1 MWLENLISSTF
12 RSYMF
17 LTFFNPL
24 IILISSLLYGLSFSI
39 NTYFLDYF
47 SHSLGISW
55 IFLPA
60 GLRLLL
66 TLMFASSGAIGIAIS
81 SILINIFF
89 FFEDLALGIGAGIIS
104 GLAPFLARYL
114 AFKGMD
120 LKTNLDTLSGP
131 KLINCILI
139 YSLISP
145 LLHQALFTAL
155 NPDNPFLENLG
166 VMIIGDLIGTI
177 IFVYVAKLII
187 FRIKNRSTIS

>member
-1 MWLENLISSTF
+1 
-12 RSYMF
+12 MF

-55 IFLPA
+55 VFLPA

-89 FFEDLALGIGAGIIS
+89 FFEDLVLGIGAGIIS

-166 VMIIGDLIGTI
+166 VMIIGDLIGTVI
-177 IFVYVAKLII
+177 VVYVAKLII

>member
-1 MWLENLISSTF
+1 
-12 RSYMF
+12 MF

-24 IILISSLLYGLSFSI
+24 IILISSLLYCLSFSI
-39 NTYFLDYF
+39 NTYFLEGF
-47 SHSLGISW
+47 GHSLGISW

-81 SILINIFF
+81 SILIGIFF
-89 FFEDLALGIGAGIIS
+89 YFEGLVLGIGAGIIS
-104 GLAPFLARYL
+104 GLAPFLARHL

-120 LKTNLDTLSGP
+120 LKTNLDTLNGP

-145 LLHQALFTAL
+145 LLHQAFFTAL

-166 VMIIGDLIGTI
+166 VMIIGDLIGTVI
-177 IFVYVAKLII
+177 VVYVAKLII
-187 FRIKNRSTIS
+187 FRIKNRSAIS

>member
-1 MWLENLISSTF
+1 MISSKF
-12 RSYMF
+12 RYSMF

-47 SHSLGISW
+47 NHSLGISW

-81 SILINIFF
+81 SILISIFF
-89 FFEDLALGIGAGIIS
+89 YFDDLVLGIGAGIIS
-104 GLAPFLARYL
+104 GLAPLIARYL

-120 LKTNLDTLSGP
+120 LKTNLDTLNGP
-131 KLINCILI
+131 KLLNCILI

-145 LLHQALFTAL
+145 LFHQALFTAHDPENL
-155 NPDNPFLENLG
+155 FLENLG

-177 IFVYVAKLII
+177 IIVYVAKLII
-187 FRIKNRSTIS
+187 FSIKNRSATS

>member
-1 MWLENLISSTF
+1 
-12 RSYMF
+12 MF

-24 IILISSLLYGLSFSI
+24 IILISSLLYSLSFSI
-39 NTYFLDYF
+39 NTYFLDGF

-81 SILINIFF
+81 SILIGIFF
-89 FFEDLALGIGAGIIS
+89 YFEGLVLGIGAGIIS

-114 AFKGMD
+114 AFKSMD
-120 LKTNLDTLSGP
+120 LKTSLDTLNGP

-139 YSLISP
+139 YSLINP
-145 LLHQALFTAL
+145 LLHQSLFTAL

-166 VMIIGDLIGTI
+166 VMIIGDLIGTVI
-177 IFVYVAKLII
+177 VVYAAKLII

>member
-1 MWLENLISSTF
+1 
-12 RSYMF
+12 MF
-17 LTFFNPL
+17 LSLFNPL
-24 IILISSLLYGLSFSI
+24 IILISSLLYGFSFSI
-39 NTYFLDYF
+39 NTYFLDFF

-60 GLRLLL
+60 DLRLLL

-81 SILINIFF
+81 SILISIFF
-89 FFEDLALGIGAGIIS
+89 YFDDLVLGISAGIIS
-104 GLAPFLARYL
+104 GLAPLLARYL

-120 LKTNLDTLSGP
+120 LKTNLDTLNGP
-131 KLINCILI
+131 KLLNCILI

-145 LLHQALFTAL
+145 LLHQALYTVH
-155 NPDNPFLENLG
+155 NPENLFLENLG

-177 IFVYVAKLII
+177 IVVYVAKLII

>member
-1 MWLENLISSTF
+1 ML
-12 RSYMF
+12 

-39 NTYFLDYF
+39 NTYFLDDF

-81 SILINIFF
+81 SILIGIFF
-89 FFEDLALGIGAGIIS
+89 YFEGLVLGIGAGIIS

-145 LLHQALFTAL
+145 LLHQALFTAI

-166 VMIIGDLIGTI
+166 VMIIGDLIGTVI
-177 IFVYVAKLII
+177 VVYVAKLII
-187 FRIKNRSTIS
+187 FRIKNRAAIS

>member
-1 MWLENLISSTF
+1 
-12 RSYMF
+12 MF

-81 SILINIFF
+81 SILISIFF
-89 FFEDLALGIGAGIIS
+89 YFDDLVLGIGAGIIS
-104 GLAPFLARYL
+104 GLAPLLARYL

-120 LKTNLDTLSGP
+120 LRTNLDALNGP

-155 NPDNPFLENLG
+155 NSDNLFLANLG
-166 VMIIGDLIGTI
+166 VMVIGDLIGTI
-177 IFVYVAKLII
+177 IIVYAAKLII

>member
-1 MWLENLISSTF
+1 
-12 RSYMF
+12 MF

-81 SILINIFF
+81 SILISIFF
-89 FFEDLALGIGAGIIS
+89 YFDDLVLGIGAGIIS
-104 GLAPFLARYL
+104 GLAPLLARYL

-120 LKTNLDTLSGP
+120 LRTNLDALNGP
-131 KLINCILI
+131 KLIYCILI

-155 NPDNPFLENLG
+155 NPDNLFLANLG
-166 VMIIGDLIGTI
+166 VMVIGDLIGTI
-177 IFVYVAKLII
+177 IIVYAAKLII